1 MEFPTLYSF
10 MVYTKSWTYILMG
23 LSLILILGFYRFLTA
38 RDKISGRPEN
48 WKDLKF

>member
-23 LSLILILGFYRFLTA
+23 LSLVLILVFYRFMTA
-38 RDKISGRPEN
+38 SDKISGLPDN